1 MIVALNRVIPG
12 RVVAVAAAVFGMTV
26 VPVCGSAELS
36 LVDAEPPSNGLP
48 ELLAYADRHSPRLAG
63 TAAETAA
70 AQARIGSAGALD
82 DPVLRIEPEDI
93 LDGGLELSPARVGRT
108 RYQLMQDLP
117 WSGKRRLRRDIAA
130 AEAEQS
136 AAGYRRVRSELR
148 REIRMAYADWREA
161 EGRLRVLDEVEAIL
175 ADAEAVARTR
185 YAAGLAPQGDVLRAQ
200 LELSNIENDR
210 LGLIGRAQ
218 AARARLN
225 GLIGRRRDADL
236 LPPPDDGLEALPALA
251 SAEHRLVASA
261 PEIEA
266 ASALERAADK
276 RNALTLR
283 ERWPDLRAG
292 VSAMQRGNEI
302 DEWGLMLEL
311 NLPLQQVRRRAD
323 EAESAA
329 MRDAAWSLREE
340 AVVRALAGLQQAHAE
355 ASAALAQRELIAHT
369 LDVQALLTLNAA
381 LAAYHTGAADF
392 LGVIDATLQ
401 IMRIH
406 IAAIAATADYDRR
419 LAEFLDYLGE
429 A

>member
-1 MIVALNRVIPG
+1 
-12 RVVAVAAAVFGMTV
+12 
-26 VPVCGSAELS
+26 
-36 LVDAEPPSNGLP
+36 
-48 ELLAYADRHSPRLAG
+48 
-63 TAAETAA
+63 
-70 AQARIGSAGALD
+70 
-82 DPVLRIEPEDI
+82 
-93 LDGGLELSPARVGRT
+93 
-108 RYQLMQDLP
+108 
-117 WSGKRRLRRDIAA
+117 
-130 AEAEQS
+130 
-136 AAGYRRVRSELR
+136 
-148 REIRMAYADWREA
+148 
-161 EGRLRVLDEVEAIL
+161 
-175 ADAEAVARTR
+175 
-185 YAAGLAPQGDVLRAQ
+185 
-200 LELSNIENDR
+200 
-210 LGLIGRAQ
+210 
-218 AARARLN
+218 
-225 GLIGRRRDADL
+225 
-236 LPPPDDGLEALPALA
+236 
-251 SAEHRLVASA
+251 
-261 PEIEA
+261 
-266 ASALERAADK
+266 
-276 RNALTLR
+276 
-283 ERWPDLRAG
+283 
-292 VSAMQRGNEI
+292 MQRGNEI